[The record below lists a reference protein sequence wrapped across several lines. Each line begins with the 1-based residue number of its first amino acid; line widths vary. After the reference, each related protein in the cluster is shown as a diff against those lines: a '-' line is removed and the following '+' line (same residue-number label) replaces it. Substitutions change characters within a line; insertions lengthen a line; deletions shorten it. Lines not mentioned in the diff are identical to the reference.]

1 MKETEENKFTSL
13 MIDRGTKEE
22 LKRVMRESG
31 CKNYPELIRRMIF
44 IMDRTKH
51 LNFCN

>member
-13 MIDRGTKEE
+13 MIDKGTKED
-22 LKRVMRESG
+22 LKRVMKETG

-51 LNFCN
+51 LNFSN